1 LTWYP
6 FTYILQP
13 TVETN
18 PATEISA
25 TKAKLNGT
33 LSNLGAASAATVWFE
48 WSDDRSKVE
57 RGEGTKVPDP
67 PAPKSSLGKF
77 SEEIS
82 GLSPSTTYHFRA
94 GAENTHGTSYGKVLS
109 FTTTA
114 RPEFNFTL
122 RYESTGNLIP
132 PGGNTDLRLIVENVP
147 DEAER
152 QTVNFSFSVQPPE
165 NGNANDITFN
175 PTQPSCSA
183 GGGQTSCNVTVTI
196 SASNGAHVG
205 DYQIT
210 ITGTAPNGKGGSVSK
225 TTSYTL
231 TVGGTCE
238 GEQKRCWNTEE
249 GLQVCKVNNRQ
260 FNCENEQLGI
270 CDKPGGQSCRTNS
283 DCLYRGYVG
292 PCVGPG
298 NPCLLDVKCCKL
310 KTDQTC
316 DGNNDC
322 YAFLRGTCNDAEMG
336 YCGPK
341 PDVCEDEFSCTFDP
355 GNPSRNTCCPPNMW
369 CQLPE

>member
-13 TVETN
+13 IVETN
-18 PATEISA
+18 SATEITA

-48 WSDDRSKVE
+48 KK
-57 RGEGTKVPDP
+57 EGDNWVKIND
-67 PAPKSSLGKF
+67 
-77 SEEIS
+77 SEKNLPS
-82 GLSPSTTYHFRA
+82 PSTFYYPLTGLSPTTTYHFRA

-196 SASNGAHVG
+196 FASGNAAVG

-210 ITGTAPNGKGGSVSK
+210 ITGTAPKGKGGSVSK
-225 TTSYTL
+225 TTRYTL
-231 TVGGTCE
+231 TVGGVCQGTAASCSSDEECNEGGRSGFTCE
-238 GEQKRCWNTEE
+238 GEVPGQCRCSNDTCFRDDDCPQDFYC
-249 GLQVCKVNNRQ
+249 G
-260 FNCENEQLGI
+260 
-270 CDKPGGQSCRTNS
+270 
-283 DCLYRGYVG
+283 DCLPNGLKWT
-292 PCVGPG
+292 CSNQEPG
-298 NPCLLDVKCCKL
+298 AASCCSSS
-310 KTDQTC
+310 
-316 DGNNDC
+316 
-322 YAFLRGTCNDAEMG
+322 TCNGQTVLQCVKTQNNACEGATMG
-336 YCGPK
+336 VCESV
-341 PDVCEDEFSCTFDP
+341 PDVCDEDED
-355 GNPSRNTCCPPNMW
+355 CPPNMTCSW
-369 CQLPE
+369 VRP